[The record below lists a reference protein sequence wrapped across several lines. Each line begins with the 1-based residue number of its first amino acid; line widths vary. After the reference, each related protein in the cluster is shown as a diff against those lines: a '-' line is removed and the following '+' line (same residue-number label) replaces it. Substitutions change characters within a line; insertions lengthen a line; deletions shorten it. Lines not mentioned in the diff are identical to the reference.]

1 LKLAL
6 GTVQFGLDYGVS
18 NRSGMTSAAEV
29 KRILDVARQSGIRL
43 LDTAASYGISEEVLG
58 DALGGVSSFEIVTKT
73 PPFAQVPVE
82 SRRPMLRET
91 FHRSLARLRVREVA
105 GLLVHQAD
113 DLLHPDGGD
122 LFDELSAL
130 KRAGQVRAI
139 GASVY
144 SGVQIDRLM
153 ERFDLDLVQ
162 LPVSVLDQRLIR
174 SGHLARLKK
183 SGVEI
188 HARSIFLQGLL
199 LMRPDE
205 LPPHLHRAAPV
216 LTSYRA
222 WLSERNLNALDG
234 AIGFVSAL
242 EEVDS
247 IVVGVNS
254 ARHLAE
260 IVTSAGTSI
269 ESSDLARF
277 AVEDPAL
284 LNPALWPL

>member
-1 LKLAL
+1 MKLAL
-6 GTVQFGLDYGVS
+6 GTVQFGVDYGVS
-18 NRSGMTSAAEV
+18 NRSGMTPAAEV
-29 KRILDVARQSGIRL
+29 MRILDVARQSGIRV
-43 LDTAASYGISEEVLG
+43 LDTAASYGISEQVLG
-58 DALGGVSSFEIVTKT
+58 DALRGDSSFKIVTKT
-73 PPFAQVPVE
+73 PSFAEVPAE
-82 SRRPMLRET
+82 SRRLRLREA
-91 FHRSLARLRVREVA
+91 FQRSLERLRVREVA

-113 DLLHPDGGD
+113 DLLHPSGDD
-122 LFDELSAL
+122 LFEALSQL
-130 KRAGQVRAI
+130 KRAGQVRSI

-144 SGVQIDRLM
+144 SGEQIDLLM
-153 ERFDLDLVQ
+153 KRFDLDLVQ
-162 LPVSVLDQRLIR
+162 LPVSALDQRLIR

-205 LPPHLHRAAPV
+205 LPPHLRRAAPV

-222 WLSERNLNALDG
+222 WLSDRNLNALDG

-242 EEVDS
+242 PEVDA

-254 ARHLAE
+254 ARHLE
-260 IVTSAGTSI
+260 DIVRSASTSI

-277 AVEDPAL
+277 AIEDAAI
-284 LNPALWPL
+284 LNPSLWPA

>member
-1 LKLAL
+1 MKLAL

-144 SGVQIDRLM
+144 SGTQIDRLM

>member
-73 PPFAQVPVE
+73 PAFGQVPVE

-91 FHRSLARLRVREVA
+91 FHHSLARLRVREVA

-144 SGVQIDRLM
+144 SGTQIDRLM